1 MTGSS
6 RNELPGLD
14 LGRLARWFD
23 TELPGARSDELGCR
37 VIAGGRS
44 NLTYLVE
51 DGVHRWVLRRPPL
64 GHVLS
69 TAHDMSREFRV
80 ISALQETAVPVPA
93 TYELCSDPEVLGA
106 PFYVME
112 YVDGTP
118 YREDW
123 QLEPLGPE
131 RTAAIGRRVM
141 DVLAALHGVDAES
154 IGLANFGRP
163 EGFLE
168 RQVRRWGAQLDASH
182 SRDLAGI
189 DELRARL
196 AAKVPETLSPAIVH
210 GDYRLDNVLIDE
222 DDQIAAVLDWEMSTL
237 GDPLS
242 DVALLVVYQRSQE
255 FGAGAAVATF
265 PRAPGW
271 PSEAELLERYATA
284 SGRDLGNLWFHLAL
298 AAFKAAVILEGIH
311 YRYVHGQ
318 TVGSGFDG
326 IGDMVEPMVAIGLDS
341 LEEHY

>member
-1 MTGSS
+1 MTRSSGS
-6 RNELPGLD
+6 ELPGLD
-14 LGRLARWFD
+14 LGRLARWLD
-23 TELPGARSDELGCR
+23 TELPGARSGELGGR

-44 NLTYLVE
+44 NLTYLVG

-80 ISALQETAVPVPA
+80 ISALQQTAVPVPA
-93 TYELCSDPEVLGA
+93 AYGFCSDPEVLGA

-112 YVDGTP
+112 HVEGTP

-131 RTAAIGRRVM
+131 RTATIGGRVM
-141 DVLAALHGVDAES
+141 DVLAALHGVDPDP
-154 IGLANFGRP
+154 IGLADFGRP
-163 EGFLE
+163 KGFLE

-182 SRDLAGI
+182 IRDLAGV
-189 DELRARL
+189 DELHARL
-196 AAKVPETLSPAIVH
+196 AANVPETLASAIVH

-237 GDPLS
+237 GDPLG

-265 PRAPGW
+265 PRASGW
-271 PSEAELLERYATA
+271 PSEDELLERYATA
-284 SGRDLGNLWFHLAL
+284 SGRDLGNLGFHLAL
-298 AAFKAAVILEGIH
+298 AAFKAAAILEGIH

-318 TVGSGFDG
+318 TVGPGFDG
-326 IGDMVEPMVAIGLDS
+326 IGDLVEPMVAMGLDA
-341 LEEHY
+341 LKEHY